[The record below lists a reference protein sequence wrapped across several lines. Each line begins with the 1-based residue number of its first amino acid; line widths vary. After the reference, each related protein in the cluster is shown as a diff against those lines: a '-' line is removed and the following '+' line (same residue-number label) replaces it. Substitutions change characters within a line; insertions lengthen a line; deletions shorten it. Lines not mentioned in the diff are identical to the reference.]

1 LATSLFYK
9 QLLANDAELLRFLLP
24 NEKRQVTTT
33 NAITCPSGSG
43 WESNPDGFTNENT
56 GFAETETSS
65 VAMGVAI
72 LTNSIRS
79 DRLKRFADLLKSAG
93 FTTEQLRTVSDALQ
107 QSRLQVVDSV
117 ATES

>member
-1 LATSLFYK
+1 
-9 QLLANDAELLRFLLP
+9 
-24 NEKRQVTTT
+24 
-33 NAITCPSGSG
+33 
-43 WESNPDGFTNENT
+43 
-56 GFAETETSS
+56 
-65 VAMGVAI
+65 MGVAI